1 MTKELFDH
9 FRQLTNYPEEWKLV
23 ELKELIYDLRG
34 GSPLEPEDFL
44 EKGFPVLHKGAIK
57 PFGEIEIDPKKKAFT
72 HDAFV
77 KKYSKSVV
85 TRGYLAVTLR
95 DLIPSG
101 PSIGLMSNLY
111 SSPYPE
117 YILAQGAY
125 GFLVDKE
132 RVCPEY
138 LVWLSNTDDYRK
150 FIRTLAVGSTQI
162 HVRTPVFTAIPIP
175 LPPLAEQKRIA
186 AIAQKAARLRRTRRY
201 ALQLSNTYLRSVF
214 VEMFGDPI
222 TNSMGWDVSRL
233 EEHTKLVSSGS
244 TPLGGSTVYKNYGIR
259 FVRSQNVLMNSLDFS
274 DIAYIDKKTHQSMKR
289 TWVQQGDILLNI
301 TGASI
306 GRVAYYSDATM
317 ANVNQHVCIIRLDKK
332 SIIPIF
338 LSSLI
343 SLPEFQRKI
352 FSAQS
357 GATRQALT
365 FDQIKDFVIIVPP
378 LPLQEKF
385 AQIVQK
391 FDRLR
396 TQQREAYR
404 QAEHLFQTLLHRAFR
419 GELTSQYADDEP
431 ESVLLEDIRAQQA
444 KAEAKAKTATQAMGD
459 AADYV
464 GTKAKQQDIEAIQL
478 KFPGFE

>member
-1 MTKELFDH
+1 MSYPKTWDEVYLSDLCLEPFANGIT
-9 FRQLTNYPEEWKLV
+9 LTQQSMGHGAKLV
-23 ELKELIYDLRG
+23 NIVDLYESHTINIHTLGRANASKEQLKKSELKKGDIVFVRSSVKREGAAMCACFPGDK
-34 GSPLEPEDFL
+34 EP
-44 EKGFPVLHKGAIK
+44 VV
-57 PFGEIEIDPKKKAFT
+57 FGCFNIRFRPQPKLVDPKF
-72 HDAFV
+72 
-77 KKYSKSVV
+77 
-85 TRGYLAVTLR
+85 LTLFLR
-95 DLIPSG
+95 SPQGRSRLLNVCQTATITNINQDNL
-101 PSIGLMSNLY
+101 GLVN
-111 SSPYPE
+111 
-117 YILAQGAY
+117 
-125 GFLVDKE
+125 V
-132 RVCPEY
+132 
-138 LVWLSNTDDYRK
+138 
-150 FIRTLAVGSTQI
+150 
-162 HVRTPVFTAIPIP
+162 P

-186 AIAQKAARLRRTRRY
+186 AIAQKADQLRRTRRY
-201 ALQLSNTYLRSVF
+201 ALQLSDTYLRSVF
-214 VEMFGDPI
+214 LEMFGDPI

-396 TQQREAYR
+396 TQQREADR
-404 QAEHLFQTLLHRAFR
+404 QAEHLFQTILHRAFR
-419 GELTSQYADDEP
+419 GELTSQNADDEP

-459 AADYV
+459 AAEYL
-464 GTKAKQQDIEAIQL
+464 GTKAKQQDIEPIQL